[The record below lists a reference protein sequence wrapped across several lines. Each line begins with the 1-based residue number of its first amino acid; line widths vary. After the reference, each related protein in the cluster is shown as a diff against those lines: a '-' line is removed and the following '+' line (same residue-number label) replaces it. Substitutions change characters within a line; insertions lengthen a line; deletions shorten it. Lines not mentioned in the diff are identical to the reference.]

1 MDIWQRLGI
10 PETDDLAAIKRAYHL
25 KLRDCHPEDDP
36 EGFRLLREAYEA
48 ASRPRPAMHDAAEQ
62 AGGLARP
69 AEAPELA
76 ALLALLGDAKRRF
89 VASEWDRWQAS
100 LQPLSLLQQSQL
112 SDEVLERIFAWH
124 WLPGPLIERL
134 WQALDWA
141 ALLRRSGDLQRQGE
155 YLDSWRQAPL
165 PAPLAWLATLDH
177 ARQRA
182 VLSFYQPLLLSL
194 EAGDRN
200 SVLGL
205 LYHYPQ
211 HLIGDHPDLLRLQL
225 RALRSTGDDGDTTH
239 RLSLALALLEQ
250 ESLSEDD
257 WHLLSDAAL
266 RCGKEQLVMQIAEAL
281 EEREFEAL
289 LANHLI
295 QWHLGSDQ
303 TLARWLQAFAI
314 ASDWSTARSAF
325 WEPQWLMLPWQQPDP
340 MEEWLHDLML
350 RLDQAPRTI
359 LVLESIPGLR
369 GALARLWWC
378 SEFGTWQA
386 LEEAL
391 TQPELAE
398 AEGGWLFV
406 ARLLQ
411 RHARRTLAERPEL
424 PLLGG
429 LLSQYGSDDWL
440 SIAPPSAEQIACA
453 TPQQWLECLRRYPL
467 MPDAWFQAIA
477 QRADEEGW
485 QDDMVKGTH
494 LGAYLSH
501 QRLYSDTR
509 LGDAWHG
516 ESWPGC
522 FRWAQFYYAYAW
534 TPTPH
539 LAALRHAMGVLPP
552 SQDDTPLATVLR
564 LSAQPTVYQ
573 AAITTACARWPEQYV
588 LSVIL
593 SNQTDLLR
601 NSEVSDQSLLDRARA
616 HELPALAALIGRRLD
631 NEPDLASN
639 IVLWNLLLCHPES
652 NAAYAYLL
660 SPLRRRMEAI
670 RKEWNLDLANYPY
683 NKESLIYGYLIQDT
697 DTITAPTILEQ
708 HLPCENAATFV
719 HPSCYCLGLLTHDV
733 NRSGFNSRLIQP
745 LLRDQESLSPPQREA
760 ASLTLGYL
768 EDKLNQQLEH
778 DRAHDRSRFKQ
789 LGKGALLFTMLI
801 GLLQLFMVFPLSDH
815 PFSILGDPYM
825 AWKTERA
832 SLVSLCSVLF
842 LNVYLIYQVTR
853 GTKRRPVLQL
863 YWLWSA
869 MWFSILFLS
878 NSAFWGLP
886 IWLGHLLAISG
897 VKAGELRHG
906 WPKAFYAKGR
916 MSLEEIIG

>member
-1 MDIWQRLGI
+1 MDIWQRLGLQ
-10 PETDDLAAIKRAYHL
+10 ETNDLAAIKRAYHI

-36 EGFRLLREAYEA
+36 EGFRLLREAYEE
-48 ASRPRPAMHDAAEQ
+48 ASRPRPAMSDASKPQTELVRPADAAE
-62 AGGLARP
+62 LT
-69 AEAPELA
+69 
-76 ALLALLGDAKRRF
+76 ALLELLGDASRRF
-89 VASEWDRWQAS
+89 VMTEWDKWQTS
-100 LQPLSLLQQSQL
+100 LQSLSLVQQSRL
-112 SDEVLERIFAWH
+112 SDEVLQHIFQWQ
-124 WLPGPLIERL
+124 WLPAPVIERL

-141 ALLRRSGDLQRQGE
+141 SLLRLTGDMQKKGE
-155 YLDSWRQAPL
+155 FLDWWRQAPL
-165 PAPLAWLATLDH
+165 AAPLEWLATLDH

-182 VLSFYQPLLLSL
+182 VLAFYQPLLLSL

-205 LYHYPQ
+205 IYHSALP
-211 HLIGDHPDLLRLQL
+211 IVGDHPDLLRLQL
-225 RALRSTGDDGDTTH
+225 RALHAAGTDGDPTH
-239 RLSLALALLEQ
+239 RLALTLALLEQ
-250 ESLSEDD
+250 DHLSEDD
-257 WHLLSDAAL
+257 WHLLSDASL
-266 RCGKEQLVMQIAEAL
+266 RCGKEQLVMQVAEAL
-281 EEREFEAL
+281 EEREYEAL

-295 QWHLGSDQ
+295 QWHLDSDQ
-303 TLARWLQAFAI
+303 DLSRWLQAFA
-314 ASDWSTARSAF
+314 TAQKWPTSRSAY

-340 MEEWLHDLML
+340 VEEWLHDQML
-350 RLDQAPRTI
+350 GFDNMPLTALALDA
-359 LVLESIPGLR
+359 LPGTR
-369 GALARLWWC
+369 GALARLWWH
-378 SEFGTWQA
+378 SEYGTWQA
-386 LEEAL
+386 LEAAL

-398 AEGGWLFV
+398 AEGGWQYL
-406 ARLLQ
+406 AHLLQ
-411 RHARRTLAERPEL
+411 RHARRKLAERPAL
-424 PLLGG
+424 PLLDT
-429 LLSQYGSDDWL
+429 LLARYGNDDWL
-440 SIAPPSAEQIACA
+440 SIAPPGAEQIACA
-453 TPQQWLECLRRYPL
+453 TPEQWLDCLRRYPL
-467 MPDAWFQAIA
+467 LPDTWFKAIA
-477 QRADEEGW
+477 QRASNEGW
-485 QDDMVKGTH
+485 DERMMLGMH
-494 LGAYLSH
+494 LGARLSH
-501 QRLYSDTR
+501 QRFYSDTA

-534 TPTPH
+534 TPTQH

-588 LSVIL
+588 LSVTM

-631 NEPDLASN
+631 NEPDLASS

-683 NKESLIYGYLIQDT
+683 HKESLIYGYLIQDT

-825 AWKTERA
+825 AWKTERG
-832 SLVSLCSVLF
+832 SLISLCSVLF

-853 GTKRRPVLQL
+853 GTKRRPVLKL

>member
-1 MDIWQRLGI
+1 MDIWQRLGLQ
-10 PETDDLAAIKRAYHL
+10 ETNDLAAIKRAYHI

-36 EGFRLLREAYEA
+36 EGFRLLREAYEE
-48 ASRPRPAMHDAAEQ
+48 ASRPRPAMSDASKPQTELVRPADAAE
-62 AGGLARP
+62 LT
-69 AEAPELA
+69 
-76 ALLALLGDAKRRF
+76 ALLELLGDASRRF
-89 VASEWDRWQAS
+89 VMTEWDKWQTS
-100 LQPLSLLQQSQL
+100 LQSLSLVQQSRL
-112 SDEVLERIFAWH
+112 SDEVLQHIFQWQ
-124 WLPGPLIERL
+124 WLPAPVIERL

-141 ALLRRSGDLQRQGE
+141 SLLRLTGDMQKKGE
-155 YLDSWRQAPL
+155 FLDWWRQAPL
-165 PAPLAWLATLDH
+165 AAPLEWLATLDH

-182 VLSFYQPLLLSL
+182 VLAFYQPLLLSL

-205 LYHYPQ
+205 IYHSALP
-211 HLIGDHPDLLRLQL
+211 IVGDHPDLLRLQL
-225 RALRSTGDDGDTTH
+225 RALHAAGTDDDPTH
-239 RLSLALALLEQ
+239 RLALTLALLEQ
-250 ESLSEDD
+250 DHLSEDD
-257 WHLLSDAAL
+257 WHLLSDASL
-266 RCGKEQLVMQIAEAL
+266 RCGKEQLVMQVAEAL
-281 EEREFEAL
+281 EEREYEAL

-295 QWHLGSDQ
+295 QWHLDSDQ
-303 TLARWLQAFAI
+303 DLSRWLQAFA
-314 ASDWSTARSAF
+314 TAQKWPTSRSAY

-340 MEEWLHDLML
+340 VEEWLHDQML
-350 RLDQAPRTI
+350 GFDNMPLTALALDA
-359 LVLESIPGLR
+359 LPGTR
-369 GALARLWWC
+369 GALASLWWH
-378 SEFGTWQA
+378 SEYGTWQA
-386 LEEAL
+386 LEAAL

-398 AEGGWLFV
+398 AEGGWRYL
-406 ARLLQ
+406 AHLLQ
-411 RHARRTLAERPEL
+411 RHARRKLAERPAL
-424 PLLGG
+424 PLLDT
-429 LLSQYGSDDWL
+429 LLARYGNDDWL

-453 TPQQWLECLRRYPL
+453 TPEQWLDCLRRYPL
-467 MPDAWFQAIA
+467 LPDSWFKAIA
-477 QRADEEGW
+477 QRASNEGW
-485 QDDMVKGTH
+485 DERMMLGMH
-494 LGAYLSH
+494 LGARLSH
-501 QRLYSDTR
+501 QRYYSDMV
-509 LGDAWHG
+509 LSDAWHG

-534 TPTPH
+534 TPTQH

-588 LSVIL
+588 LSVTL

-631 NEPDLASN
+631 NEPDLASS

-683 NKESLIYGYLIQDT
+683 HKESLIYGYLIQDT

-825 AWKTERA
+825 AWKTERG
-832 SLVSLCSVLF
+832 SLIALYSVLF

>member
-1 MDIWQRLGI
+1 MDIWQRLGLQ
-10 PETDDLAAIKRAYHL
+10 ETNDLAAIKRAYHI

-36 EGFRLLREAYEA
+36 EGFRLLREAYEE
-48 ASRPRPAMHDAAEQ
+48 ASQPRPAMSDTSKPQTELVRPADAAE
-62 AGGLARP
+62 LT
-69 AEAPELA
+69 
-76 ALLALLGDAKRRF
+76 ALLELLGDASRRF
-89 VASEWDRWQAS
+89 VMTEWDKWQTS
-100 LQPLSLLQQSQL
+100 LQSLSLVQQSRL
-112 SDEVLERIFAWH
+112 SDEVLQHIFQWQ
-124 WLPGPLIERL
+124 WLPAPVIERL

-141 ALLRRSGDLQRQGE
+141 SLLRLSGDMQKKGE
-155 YLDSWRQAPL
+155 FLDWWRQTPLAAPL
-165 PAPLAWLATLDH
+165 KWLATLDH

-182 VLSFYQPLLLSL
+182 VLTFYQPLLLSL
-194 EAGDRN
+194 EVGDRN
-200 SVLGL
+200 SVLEL
-205 LYHYPQ
+205 IYHSALP
-211 HLIGDHPDLLRLQL
+211 IVGDHPDLLRLQL
-225 RALRSTGDDGDTTH
+225 RALHAAGTDSDPTH
-239 RLSLALALLEQ
+239 RLALTLALLEQ
-250 ESLSEDD
+250 DHLSEDD
-257 WHLLSDAAL
+257 WHLLSDASL
-266 RCGKEQLVMQIAEAL
+266 RCGKEQLVMQVAEAL
-281 EEREFEAL
+281 EEQEYEAL

-295 QWHLGSDQ
+295 QWHLDSDQ
-303 TLARWLQAFAI
+303 ELSRWLQAFAI
-314 ASDWSTARSAF
+314 ANDWPTACSAF

-350 RLDQAPRTI
+350 KLDQAPRTI

-369 GALARLWWC
+369 GALARLWWH
-378 SEFGTWQA
+378 SEYGTWQT
-386 LEEAL
+386 LEAAL
-391 TQPELAE
+391 TQPELSE
-398 AEGGWLFV
+398 ADGGWRYL

-411 RHARRTLAERPEL
+411 HHARRKLAEHPEL

-429 LLSQYGSDDWL
+429 LLGQYGSDDWL

-477 QRADEEGW
+477 QRADEEEW

-501 QRLYSDTR
+501 HRLYSGTR

-534 TPTPH
+534 TPTQH

-552 SQDDTPLATVLR
+552 SQDDTPLTTVLR

-588 LSVIL
+588 LSVTL
-593 SNQTDLLR
+593 SNQTALLR

-652 NAAYAYLL
+652 NAAYGYLL

-670 RKEWNLDLANYPY
+670 RKEWKLDLANYPY

-697 DTITAPTILEQ
+697 DTITAPAILEQ

-719 HPSCYCLGLLTHDV
+719 HPSCYCIGLLTHDV

-745 LLRDQESLSPPQREA
+745 LLRDQDYLSPPQQEA

-768 EDKLNQQLEH
+768 EDKLNHQLAH

-789 LGKGALLFTMLI
+789 LGKSALLFTMLI
-801 GLLQLFMVFPLSDH
+801 GLLQLFMVFPLSDD

-825 AWKTERA
+825 AWKTERG
-832 SLVSLCSVLF
+832 SLIALYSVLF

>member
-1 MDIWQRLGI
+1 MDIWQRLGLQ
-10 PETDDLAAIKRAYHL
+10 ETNDLAAIKRAYHI

-36 EGFRLLREAYEA
+36 EGFRLLREAYEE
-48 ASRPRPAMHDAAEQ
+48 ASRPRPAMSDASKPQTELVRPADAAE
-62 AGGLARP
+62 LT
-69 AEAPELA
+69 
-76 ALLALLGDAKRRF
+76 ALLELLGDASRRF
-89 VASEWDRWQAS
+89 VMTEWDKWQTS
-100 LQPLSLLQQSQL
+100 LQSLSLVQQSRL
-112 SDEVLERIFAWH
+112 SDEVLQHIFQWQ
-124 WLPGPLIERL
+124 WLPAPVIERL

-141 ALLRRSGDLQRQGE
+141 SLLRLTGDMQKKGE
-155 YLDSWRQAPL
+155 FLDWWRQAPL
-165 PAPLAWLATLDH
+165 AAPLEWLATLDH

-182 VLSFYQPLLLSL
+182 VLAFYQPLLLSL

-205 LYHYPQ
+205 IYHSVLP
-211 HLIGDHPDLLRLQL
+211 IVGDHPDLLRLQL
-225 RALRSTGDDGDTTH
+225 RALHAASTDVDPTH
-239 RLSLALALLEQ
+239 RLALTLALLEQ
-250 ESLSEDD
+250 DHLSEDD
-257 WHLLSDAAL
+257 WHLLSDASL
-266 RCGKEQLVMQIAEAL
+266 RCGKEQLVMQVAKAL
-281 EEREFEAL
+281 EEREYEAL

-295 QWHLGSDQ
+295 QWHLDSDQ
-303 TLARWLQAFAI
+303 ELSRWLQAFATTQKWPT
-314 ASDWSTARSAF
+314 SRSAY

-340 MEEWLHDLML
+340 VEEWLHDQML
-350 RLDQAPRTI
+350 GFDNMPLTALALDA
-359 LVLESIPGLR
+359 LPGTR
-369 GALARLWWC
+369 GALARLWWH
-378 SEFGTWQA
+378 SEYGTWQA
-386 LEEAL
+386 VEAAL
-391 TQPELAE
+391 TQPELAD
-398 AEGGWLFV
+398 AEGGWQYL

-411 RHARRTLAERPEL
+411 RHAHRKLAERPAL
-424 PLLGG
+424 PLLDA
-429 LLSQYGSDDWL
+429 LLARYGSDDWL

-453 TPQQWLECLRRYPL
+453 TPEQWLECLRRYPL
-467 MPDAWFQAIA
+467 LPDSWFKAIA
-477 QRADEEGW
+477 QRASNEGW
-485 QDDMVKGTH
+485 DERMMLGMH
-494 LGAYLSH
+494 LGARLSH
-501 QRLYSDTR
+501 QRFYSDTA
-509 LGDAWHG
+509 LADAWHG

-534 TPTPH
+534 TPTQH

-552 SQDDTPLATVLR
+552 GQDDTPLATVLR

-588 LSVIL
+588 LSVTL

-631 NEPDLASN
+631 NEPDLASS

-683 NKESLIYGYLIQDT
+683 HKESLIYGYLIQDT

-719 HPSCYCLGLLTHDV
+719 YPSCYCIGLLTHDV

-745 LLRDQESLSPPQREA
+745 LLRDQDSLSPPQQEA

-768 EDKLNQQLEH
+768 EDKLNQQLAH

-789 LGKGALLFTMLI
+789 LGKSALLFTMLI
-801 GLLQLFMVFPLSDH
+801 GLLQLFMVFPLSDD

-825 AWKTERA
+825 AWKTERG
-832 SLVSLCSVLF
+832 SLIALYSVLF

>member
-1 MDIWQRLGI
+1 MDIWQRLGLQ
-10 PETDDLAAIKRAYHL
+10 ETNDLAAIKRAYHI

-36 EGFRLLREAYEA
+36 EGFRLLREAYEE
-48 ASRPRPAMHDAAEQ
+48 ASQPRPAMSDASKPQTELVRPADAAE
-62 AGGLARP
+62 LT
-69 AEAPELA
+69 
-76 ALLALLGDAKRRF
+76 ALLELLGDASRRF
-89 VASEWDRWQAS
+89 VMTEWDKWQTS
-100 LQPLSLLQQSQL
+100 LQSLSLVQQSRL
-112 SDEVLERIFAWH
+112 SDEVLQHIFQWQ
-124 WLPGPLIERL
+124 WLPAPVIERL

-141 ALLRRSGDLQRQGE
+141 SLLRLTGDMQKKGE
-155 YLDSWRQAPL
+155 FLDWWRQAPL
-165 PAPLAWLATLDH
+165 AAPLEWLATLDH

-182 VLSFYQPLLLSL
+182 VLAFYQPLLLSL

-205 LYHYPQ
+205 IYHSALP
-211 HLIGDHPDLLRLQL
+211 IVGDHPDLLRLQL
-225 RALRSTGDDGDTTH
+225 RALHAAGTDGDPTH
-239 RLSLALALLEQ
+239 RLALTLALLEQ
-250 ESLSEDD
+250 DHLSEDD
-257 WHLLSDAAL
+257 WHLLSDASL
-266 RCGKEQLVMQIAEAL
+266 RCGKEQLVMQVAEAL
-281 EEREFEAL
+281 EEQEYEAL

-295 QWHLGSDQ
+295 QWHLDSDQ
-303 TLARWLQAFAI
+303 DLSRWLQAFA
-314 ASDWSTARSAF
+314 TAQKWPTSRSAY

-340 MEEWLHDLML
+340 VEEWLHDQML
-350 RLDQAPRTI
+350 GFDNMPLTALALDA
-359 LVLESIPGLR
+359 LPGTR
-369 GALARLWWC
+369 GALARLWWH
-378 SEFGTWQA
+378 SEYGTWQA
-386 LEEAL
+386 LEAAL

-398 AEGGWLFV
+398 VEGGWRYL
-406 ARLLQ
+406 AHLLQ
-411 RHARRTLAERPEL
+411 RHARRKLVERPAL
-424 PLLGG
+424 PLLDT
-429 LLSQYGSDDWL
+429 LLARYGNDDWL

-453 TPQQWLECLRRYPL
+453 TPEQWLDCLRRYPL
-467 MPDAWFQAIA
+467 LPDTWFKAIA
-477 QRADEEGW
+477 QRASNEGW
-485 QDDMVKGTH
+485 DERMMLGMH
-494 LGAYLSH
+494 LGARLSH
-501 QRLYSDTR
+501 QRFYSDTA
-509 LGDAWHG
+509 LADAWHG

-534 TPTPH
+534 TPTQH

-588 LSVIL
+588 LSVTL

-631 NEPDLASN
+631 NEPDLASS

-683 NKESLIYGYLIQDT
+683 HKESLIYGYLIQDT

-825 AWKTERA
+825 AWKTERG

>member
-1 MDIWQRLGI
+1 MDIWQRLGLQ
-10 PETDDLAAIKRAYHL
+10 ETNDLAAIKRAYHI

-36 EGFRLLREAYEA
+36 EGFRLLREAYEE
-48 ASRPRPAMHDAAEQ
+48 ASRPRPTMSDASKPQTELVRPADAAE
-62 AGGLARP
+62 LT
-69 AEAPELA
+69 
-76 ALLALLGDAKRRF
+76 ALLELLGDASRRF
-89 VASEWDRWQAS
+89 VMTEWDKWQTS
-100 LQPLSLLQQSQL
+100 LQSLSLVQQSRL
-112 SDEVLERIFAWH
+112 SDEVLQHIFQWQ
-124 WLPGPLIERL
+124 WLPAPVIERL

-141 ALLRRSGDLQRQGE
+141 SLLRLTGDMQKKGE
-155 YLDSWRQAPL
+155 FLDWWRQAPL
-165 PAPLAWLATLDH
+165 AAPLEWLATLDH

-182 VLSFYQPLLLSL
+182 VLAFYQPLLLSL

-205 LYHYPQ
+205 IYHSVLP
-211 HLIGDHPDLLRLQL
+211 IVGDHPDLLRLQL
-225 RALRSTGDDGDTTH
+225 RALHAASTDVDPTH
-239 RLSLALALLEQ
+239 RLALTLALLEQ
-250 ESLSEDD
+250 DHLSEDD
-257 WHLLSDAAL
+257 WHLLSDASL
-266 RCGKEQLVMQIAEAL
+266 RCGKEQLVMQVAEAL
-281 EEREFEAL
+281 EEREYEAL

-295 QWHLGSDQ
+295 QWHLDSDQ
-303 TLARWLQAFAI
+303 ELSRWLQAFA
-314 ASDWSTARSAF
+314 TAQQWPTSRSAY

-340 MEEWLHDLML
+340 VEEWLHDQML
-350 RLDQAPRTI
+350 GFDNMPLTSLALDA
-359 LVLESIPGLR
+359 LPGTR
-369 GALARLWWC
+369 GALARLWWH
-378 SEFGTWQA
+378 SEYGTWQA
-386 LEEAL
+386 LEAAL
-391 TQPELAE
+391 TQPDLAE
-398 AEGGWLFV
+398 AEGGWLYL
-406 ARLLQ
+406 AHLLQ
-411 RHARRTLAERPEL
+411 RHARRKLAERPAL
-424 PLLGG
+424 PLLDA
-429 LLSQYGSDDWL
+429 LLARYGNDDWL

-453 TPQQWLECLRRYPL
+453 TPEQWLDCLRRYPL
-467 MPDAWFQAIA
+467 LPDSWFKAIA
-477 QRADEEGW
+477 QRASNEGW
-485 QDDMVKGTH
+485 DERMMLGMH
-494 LGAYLSH
+494 LGARLSH
-501 QRLYSDTR
+501 QRFYSDTA
-509 LGDAWHG
+509 LADAWHG

-534 TPTPH
+534 TPTQH

-588 LSVIL
+588 LSVTL

-631 NEPDLASN
+631 NEPDLASS

-683 NKESLIYGYLIQDT
+683 HKESLIYGYLIQDT

-825 AWKTERA
+825 AWKTERG
-832 SLVSLCSVLF
+832 SLIALYSVLF

-869 MWFSILFLS
+869 IWFSILFLS

>member
-1 MDIWQRLGI
+1 MDIWQRLGLQ
-10 PETDDLAAIKRAYHL
+10 ETNDLAAIKRAYHI

-36 EGFRLLREAYEA
+36 EGFRLLREAYEE
-48 ASRPRPAMHDAAEQ
+48 ASRPRPAMSDASKPQTELVRPADAAE
-62 AGGLARP
+62 LT
-69 AEAPELA
+69 
-76 ALLALLGDAKRRF
+76 ALLELLGDASRRF
-89 VASEWDRWQAS
+89 VMTEWDKWQTS
-100 LQPLSLLQQSQL
+100 LQSLSLVQQSRL
-112 SDEVLERIFAWH
+112 SDEVLQHIFQWQ
-124 WLPGPLIERL
+124 WLPAPVIERL

-141 ALLRRSGDLQRQGE
+141 SLLRLSGDMQKKGE
-155 YLDSWRQAPL
+155 FLDWWRQTPLAAPL
-165 PAPLAWLATLDH
+165 KWLATLDH

-182 VLSFYQPLLLSL
+182 VLAFYQPLLLSL

-205 LYHYPQ
+205 IYHSALP
-211 HLIGDHPDLLRLQL
+211 IVGDHPDLLRLQL
-225 RALRSTGDDGDTTH
+225 RALHAAGTHGDPTH
-239 RLSLALALLEQ
+239 RLALTLALLEQ
-250 ESLSEDD
+250 DHLSEDD
-257 WHLLSDAAL
+257 WHLLSDASL
-266 RCGKEQLVMQIAEAL
+266 RCGKEQLVMQVAEAL
-281 EEREFEAL
+281 EEREYEAL

-295 QWHLGSDQ
+295 QWHLDSDQ
-303 TLARWLQAFAI
+303 ELSRWLQAFATAQKWP
-314 ASDWSTARSAF
+314 ASRSAY

-340 MEEWLHDLML
+340 VEEWLHDQML
-350 RLDQAPRTI
+350 GFDNMPLTALALDA
-359 LVLESIPGLR
+359 LPGTR
-369 GALARLWWC
+369 GALASLWWH
-378 SEFGTWQA
+378 SEYGTWQA
-386 LEEAL
+386 LEAAL

-398 AEGGWLFV
+398 AEGGWRYL
-406 ARLLQ
+406 AHLLQ
-411 RHARRTLAERPEL
+411 RHARRKLAERPAL
-424 PLLGG
+424 PLLDT
-429 LLSQYGSDDWL
+429 LLARYGNDDWL

-453 TPQQWLECLRRYPL
+453 TPEQWLDCLRRYPL
-467 MPDAWFQAIA
+467 LPDSWFKAIA
-477 QRADEEGW
+477 QRASNEGW
-485 QDDMVKGTH
+485 DERMMLGMH
-494 LGAYLSH
+494 LGARLSH
-501 QRLYSDTR
+501 QRYYSDMV
-509 LGDAWHG
+509 LSDAWHG

-534 TPTPH
+534 TPTQH

-588 LSVIL
+588 LSVTL

-631 NEPDLASN
+631 NEPDLASS

-683 NKESLIYGYLIQDT
+683 HKESLIYGYLIQDT

-825 AWKTERA
+825 AWKTERG
-832 SLVSLCSVLF
+832 SLIALYSVLF

>member
-10 PETDDLAAIKRAYHL
+10 QETDDLVAIKRAYHL

-48 ASRPRPAMHDAAEQ
+48 ASRPRPAMRDAAEQ

-89 VASEWDRWQAS
+89 VASEWDLWQAS
-100 LQPLSLLQQSQL
+100 LQPLSLVQQSQL
-112 SDEVLERIFAWH
+112 SDEVLKRIFALH

-200 SVLGL
+200 NVLGL

-211 HLIGDHPDLLRLQL
+211 HMVGDHPDLLRLQL
-225 RALRSTGDDGDTTH
+225 RALRAAGNDGNTSY
-239 RLSLALALLEQ
+239 RLSLALTLLEQ

-266 RCGKEQLVMQIAEAL
+266 LCGKEQLVMQIAEAL
-281 EEREFEAL
+281 AEREYEAL

-350 RLDQAPRTI
+350 KLDQAPQTI

-369 GALARLWWC
+369 GALARLWWH
-378 SEFGTWQA
+378 SEYGTWQA
-386 LEEAL
+386 LEAAL
-391 TQPELAE
+391 TQPELSE
-398 AEGGWLFV
+398 AEGGWRYLT
-406 ARLLQ
+406 RLLQ
-411 RHARRTLAERPEL
+411 HHARRKLAERPEL
-424 PLLGG
+424 SQLDALLD
-429 LLSQYGSDDWL
+429 SYGSDDWL

-467 MPDAWFQAIA
+467 IPDAWFQAIA
-477 QRADEEGW
+477 QRADEEEW

-501 QRLYSDTR
+501 HRLYSDTR

-534 TPTPH
+534 TPTQH
-539 LAALRHAMGVLPP
+539 LAALRNAMGVLPP
-552 SQDDTPLATVLR
+552 SQDDTPLTTVLR
-564 LSAQPTVYQ
+564 LSAQPTIYQ

-588 LSVIL
+588 LSVTL
-593 SNQTDLLR
+593 SNQTALLR

-639 IVLWNLLLCHPES
+639 IVLWNLLLGHPES
-652 NAAYAYLL
+652 NAAYSYLL

-670 RKEWNLDLANYPY
+670 RKEWNLDLTNYPY

-719 HPSCYCLGLLTHDV
+719 HPSCYCIGLLTHDV

-778 DRAHDRSRFKQ
+778 DRTHDRSRFKQ

-815 PFSILGDPYM
+815 PFSILRDPYM
-825 AWKTERA
+825 AWKTERG
-832 SLVSLCSVLF
+832 SLISLCSILF

>member
-1 MDIWQRLGI
+1 MDIWQRLGLQ
-10 PETDDLAAIKRAYHL
+10 ETNDLAAIKRAYHI

-36 EGFRLLREAYEA
+36 EGFRLLREAYEE
-48 ASRPRPAMHDAAEQ
+48 ASQPRPAMSDASKPQTELVRPADAAE
-62 AGGLARP
+62 LT
-69 AEAPELA
+69 
-76 ALLALLGDAKRRF
+76 ALLELLGDASRRF
-89 VASEWDRWQAS
+89 VMTEWDKWQTS
-100 LQPLSLLQQSQL
+100 LQSLSLVQQSRL
-112 SDEVLERIFAWH
+112 SDEVLQHIFQWQ
-124 WLPGPLIERL
+124 WLPAPVIERL

-141 ALLRRSGDLQRQGE
+141 SLLRLTGDMQKKGE
-155 YLDSWRQAPL
+155 FLDWWRQAPL
-165 PAPLAWLATLDH
+165 AAPLEWLATLDH

-182 VLSFYQPLLLSL
+182 VLAFYQPLLLSL

-205 LYHYPQ
+205 IYHSALP
-211 HLIGDHPDLLRLQL
+211 IVGDHPDLLRLQL
-225 RALRSTGDDGDTTH
+225 RALHAAGTDGDPTH
-239 RLSLALALLEQ
+239 RLALTLALLEQ
-250 ESLSEDD
+250 DHLSEDD
-257 WHLLSDAAL
+257 WHLLSDASL
-266 RCGKEQLVMQIAEAL
+266 RCGKEQLVMQVAEAL
-281 EEREFEAL
+281 EEREYEAL

-295 QWHLGSDQ
+295 QWHLDSDQ
-303 TLARWLQAFAI
+303 DLSRWLQAFA
-314 ASDWSTARSAF
+314 TAQKWPTSRSAY

-340 MEEWLHDLML
+340 VEEWLHDQML
-350 RLDQAPRTI
+350 GFDNMPLTALALDA
-359 LVLESIPGLR
+359 LPGTR
-369 GALARLWWC
+369 GALARLWWH
-378 SEFGTWQA
+378 SEYGTWQA
-386 LEEAL
+386 LEAAL

-398 AEGGWLFV
+398 AEGGWRYL
-406 ARLLQ
+406 AHLLQ
-411 RHARRTLAERPEL
+411 RHARRKLAERPAL
-424 PLLGG
+424 PLLDT
-429 LLSQYGSDDWL
+429 LLARYGNDDWL

-453 TPQQWLECLRRYPL
+453 TPEQWLDCLRRYPL
-467 MPDAWFQAIA
+467 LPDTWFKAIA
-477 QRADEEGW
+477 QRASNEGW
-485 QDDMVKGTH
+485 DERMMLGMH
-494 LGAYLSH
+494 LGARLSH
-501 QRLYSDTR
+501 QRFYSDTA

-534 TPTPH
+534 TPTQH

-588 LSVIL
+588 LSVTL

-631 NEPDLASN
+631 NEPDLASS

-683 NKESLIYGYLIQDT
+683 HKESLIYGYLIQDT

-825 AWKTERA
+825 AWKTERG

-853 GTKRRPVLQL
+853 GTKGRPVLQL

-916 MSLEEIIG
+916 MSLSDILD